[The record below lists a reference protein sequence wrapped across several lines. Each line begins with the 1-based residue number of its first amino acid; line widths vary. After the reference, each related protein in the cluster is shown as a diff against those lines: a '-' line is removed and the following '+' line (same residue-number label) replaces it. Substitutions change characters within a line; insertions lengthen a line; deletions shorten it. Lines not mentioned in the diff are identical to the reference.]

1 MKLEAVNSRLTPG
14 IEVYPPKDVSIE
26 LHPYIIVY

>member
-26 LHPYIIVY
+26 LHPYM